1 MTRLLIVDDHEVVRN
16 GLCTAL
22 ASAGFID
29 IQTAATVAQARS
41 KVAALNPDA
50 VIVDLNLPDGSGF
63 EIVQWVRKF
72 SKKTAI
78 IVLSLNSG
86 EQFVQASQLAG
97 ANAYLSKSQS
107 LQEITSAIAF
117 ALVNP
122 ESFSSKFTARHS
134 DHQNLTARE
143 LDVLQLM
150 AAGSSNQGI
159 CSTLFISS
167 ATVKTHVSAILRK
180 LDAENRT
187 QAVAKA
193 RTIGL
198 LLQ

>member
-16 GLCTAL
+16 GLCAAL
-22 ASAGFID
+22 NSAGFKD

-41 KVAALNPDA
+41 KVAALNPDV

-72 SKKTAI
+72 SKKIAI
-78 IVLSLNSG
+78 VILTLNSG
-86 EQFVQASQLAG
+86 EQFVKASQSAG

-107 LQEITSAIAF
+107 LQEITSAITF
-117 ALVNP
+117 ALANP
-122 ESFSSKFTARHS
+122 KSFSSRFTLHES
-134 DHQNLTARE
+134 EHQKLTARE
-143 LDVLQLM
+143 HDVLQLM
-150 AAGSSNQGI
+150 ADGATNLEI
-159 CSTLFISS
+159 CKILFISS

-180 LDAENRT
+180 LEAANRT

-193 RTIGL
+193 RTVGL

>member
-1 MTRLLIVDDHEVVRN
+1 MTRFLIVDDHEVVRN
-16 GLCTAL
+16 GLCAAL
-22 ASAGFID
+22 ASAGFED

-72 SKKTAI
+72 SKTTAI

-86 EQFVQASQLAG
+86 EQFVKASQSAG

-122 ESFSSKFTARHS
+122 ESFSSKFTVHHS
-134 DHQNLTARE
+134 ELQNLTARE

-150 AAGSSNQGI
+150 ADGASNLNI
-159 CSTLFISS
+159 CATLFISS
-167 ATVKTHVSAILRK
+167 STVKTHVSAILRK
-180 LDAENRT
+180 LDVVNRT
-187 QAVAKA
+187 QAVSKA